1 MKLSVKLFL
10 AFSLVL
16 GVLFVVGV
24 LSLRAL
30 DRLVAVNRDITTRTL
45 PAVRHVSAA
54 HDAMPGLARLEAR
67 MLILRDAAYAAAWKE
82 RMAQVR
88 EDLTRLSLLVT
99 APSQTVLLSEAR
111 LAFDAYEEVVARE
124 QELTASGQRQLALE
138 VAQTESSVL
147 IEQVEGALGRL
158 IEDIHSAARG
168 AQRDAARLESRTWT
182 GVLVALGAAVGLA
195 FLAAALIVLRLTR
208 SLRALSVATS
218 ALATGSFREPVKV
231 EGRDEVAALALA
243 FNRMAERLQQID
255 RLKETFLAAVSHEL
269 RSPLTSIR
277 EAGHLLHDGVPGSL
291 NPKQVRLVAII
302 EKGADRLLRLVNQI
316 LDLSRLR
323 AGMLTVARMPLALD
337 RVVAKAVEELRP
349 QAEDAGLVLALERVG
364 TRFDFLGDEDR
375 LVQVVVNLVSNSI
388 RFTPS
393 GGRVTARVIDAGHE
407 VEIQVEDT
415 GVGIPAAALPHIF
428 GWYEQAHRDRG
439 GTGLGLPIVRGLVA
453 AHGGRVTVESQEGKG
468 SRFTVLLP
476 RGGTDQ

>member
-1 MKLSVKLFL
+1 
-10 AFSLVL
+10 VL

-393 GGRVTARVIDAGHE
+393 GGRVTARVIDADHE